1 MAYDYNLK
9 TNRKIIWQ
17 PNPGSQALAMSA
29 PANLILY
36 HGTRGNGK
44 TDVQLMRFRAG
55 VGQGYGR
62 HFRGLCTDVQLS
74 SLDDIISKSKKYFY
88 QFNDGARFLSSKG
101 ENRWVWP
108 TGEELLFRAVDD
120 VTSYEKLH
128 GSEFAYIAINEA
140 SKSPDSTVLDL
151 LMSLN
156 RTSFVPEDH
165 PLPDG
170 SLLPELKLTIFLT
183 TNPSGIGR
191 NWLKKRFI
199 DQSAPG
205 EILKKHIAI
214 FNPRT
219 QEDEIITKTQC
230 HIFGS
235 WRENTK
241 LSADYVADLAQITD
255 PVKRKAWLLG
265 DWDAGCEGG
274 MFDDLWQSDVHIIK
288 PFNIP
293 HSGFID
299 RCFDWGSSAPFS
311 IAWYW
316 NSDGCDVTLSD
327 GRTISTIRGDIF
339 RIAEWYGAV
348 EGQPTKGL
356 MMLNAEITKGIVE
369 REIAMGIYGRV
380 KPGAA
385 DNSIWDVKSGA
396 SIAADM
402 LKPVRLDDGKTYAG
416 VTWRRSDKSPGS
428 RTGGWQSV
436 RKYLSGAVRPLG
448 SVREF
453 PGLFIFNTCK
463 DFIEIF
469 PTLSRDKDN
478 MDDID
483 TRGCDHQADELRYKI
498 LSTATGSRSGKTKG
512 V

>member
-1 MAYDYNLK
+1 MNHK
-9 TNRKIIWQ
+9 ITTNRKVIWQ
-17 PNPGSQALAMSA
+17 PNKGSQELALSC
-29 PANLILY
+29 PANMILY

-44 TDVQLMRFRAG
+44 TDCQIMRFRRT
-55 VGQGYGR
+55 VSQGYGK
-62 HFRGLCTDVQLS
+62 FWRGLIVDTQLS
-74 SLDDIISKSKKYFY
+74 SLDDIIAKTKKYFY
-88 QFNDGARFLSSKG
+88 QFNDNVKFLAAKG
-101 ENRWVWP
+101 ENKWVWA
-108 TGEELLFRAVDD
+108 TGEELLLRAVDSVSD
-120 VTSYEKLH
+120 YEKLH
-128 GSEFAYIAINEA
+128 GSEFAFIGINEA
-140 SKSPDSTVLDL
+140 SKSADSTTLDL
-151 LMSLN
+151 LLSLN
-156 RTSFVPEDH
+156 RTSFVPEDY

-170 SLLPELKLTIFLT
+170 SLLPEIPMCVFLT
-183 TNPSGIGR
+183 TNPSGLGR
-191 NWLKKRFI
+191 NWIKKRFI
-199 DQSAPG
+199 DTGMSG
-205 EILKKHIAI
+205 EIVRKHIPI

-219 QEDEIITKTQC
+219 QKDEIITKTQC
-230 HIFGS
+230 QIFGS

-241 LSADYVADLAQITD
+241 LAPEYIADLNEITD
-255 PVKRKAWLLG
+255 VVKRKAWLLG
-265 DWDAGCEGG
+265 DWEAGCEGG

-311 IAWYW
+311 VGWYW

-453 PGLFIFNTCK
+453 PGLFVFNTCK

-469 PTLSRDKDN
+469 PTLSRDKDD

-512 V
+512 L